1 MQQEATSGVTPVP
14 VADELA
20 AERGLP
26 GRIGAGLRARS
37 STFISIFLAIAI
49 WEIVGRLTSPLIFA
63 PFSATIRALWE
74 ITLSGRLARDLS
86 VSGVELGV
94 GLVLGAIIGV
104 AGAVASYVNKPFRE
118 ITDTWISALYTT
130 PYVALSP
137 LFIVWLGLGIES
149 KIALVLLASFIP
161 IWLSTYTGLTGTDS
175 QLKEVAVAF
184 GASRAQVLRYI
195 VLPWALPNVITGFRL
210 GLSRGIIAVV
220 VGELIGATAGI
231 GVLIDFAGNTFDT
244 PMLLAG
250 VLVLV
255 LIALVIIEALRWF
268 QRKMVPWWDIKENQ

>member
-1 MQQEATSGVTPVP
+1 MQHEATSAVP
-14 VADELA
+14 VAVVAQPADSRNPFARML
-20 AERGLP
+20 G
-26 GRIGAGLRARS
+26 GIRARS
-37 STFISIFLAIAI
+37 ATIISILLAIAI
-49 WEIVGRLTSPLIFA
+49 WEIVGRMTSPLIFA
-63 PFSATIRALWE
+63 PFSATIGALWE
-74 ITLSGRLARDLS
+74 ITLNGRLARDLS

-94 GLVLGAIIGV
+94 GLVLGALIGV
-104 AGAVASYVNKPFRE
+104 TGAVISYVNKPFRD
-118 ITDTWISALYTT
+118 ITDTWISVLYTT

-149 KIALVLLASFIP
+149 KIALVILASFIP
-161 IWLSTYTGLTGTDS
+161 IWLSSYTGLTSTDS

-184 GASRAQVLRYI
+184 GANRAQVLRYI

-231 GVLIDFAGNTFDT
+231 GVLIDFAGNTFNT

-255 LIALVIIEALRWF
+255 LIALVVIEALRWL
-268 QRKMVPWWDIKENQ
+268 QRKLVPWWDMKENQ